1 MQCERVQH
9 SNEDEFWHVEL
20 TRRDRHSKVS
30 QSQVGT
36 VNNSILTKV
45 LKDIARGTGAKPL
58 SPKVLET
65 VELCFSSKQ
74 NSGITKEKA
83 GEADRLDGRVAR
95 LWTKQFSKNKVR
107 ERSGPNKSEMGQEGA
122 VRLFGSDQSHL
133 RAENCLKRF
142 VGAVRDNLADS
153 VSFFEESG
161 SVGAFER
168 TLAEVREVIDM
179 EFMRLN
185 TLSESSGEDSGPD
198 MEMFRSRTEST
209 QNGFNLASEGFGA
222 RARIN
227 RDFHQMRSQ
236 IESSLNE
243 LNQRVQTQVASFASE
258 FKDVSNALFRNL
270 TENKKRVSGYFGEFE
285 IKMDEWASELG
296 DSSVGNNAL
305 KVAGNSQKNL
315 DFISLMNK
323 ERGFTFGNQM
333 QRMGML
339 FLLFWK
345 VEIQV
350 S

>member
-30 QSQVGT
+30 ESHVGT
-36 VNNSILTKV
+36 VNNSILNKV
-45 LKDIARGTGAKPL
+45 LKDIARETGANPM

-74 NSGITKEKA
+74 NSGISKGRA
-83 GEADRLDGRVAR
+83 GEVDRLDGRVAR

-107 ERSGPNKSEMGQEGA
+107 EGRGPNKSEIGA
-122 VRLFGSDQSHL
+122 VGLFGSDQSHL

-227 RDFHQMRSQ
+227 RDFHKMRRQ
-236 IESSLNE
+236 IESSLEE
-243 LNQRVQTQVASFASE
+243 LNQRVQIQVSSFASE
-258 FKDVSNALFRNL
+258 FKDVSNTLFQDL
-270 TENKKRVSGYFGEFE
+270 SENKKRVSEYFGEFE

-305 KVAGNSQKNL
+305 KVSGNSQKNL
-315 DFISLMNK
+315 NFISLMNK
-323 ERGFTFGNQM
+323 ERGFTFENQI
-333 QRMGML
+333 QRMGRL
-339 FLLFWK
+339 F
-345 VEIQV
+345 
-350 S
+350 